1 MLIGWR
7 NDAASG
13 VCGGLC
19 VQMNRLRNGDTADEV
34 DWSAEKAH
42 MAVSE
47 LAEEGVCVVLTVSG
61 VWDKREGG
69 EYGESA

>member
-1 MLIGWR
+1 
-7 NDAASG
+7 
-13 VCGGLC
+13 
-19 VQMNRLRNGDTADEV
+19 MNRLRNGDTADEV